1 MKPAAVTLVC
11 LRDGDGGDH
20 GGGGGGRGG
29 AGRHRGRSRGR
40 GGCLAHE
47 PVVLGADEVVP
58 LARGPHRHTVLLL
71 VGVTGL
77 AAVPAVVAAAAEG
90 CAITPHIGLLC
101 LLVIQTNPNLIGPN
115 QTLDK
120 VVLRLGGDTGE
131 VIVTLALTL
140 ISGTVPVCLC
150 VKELVTFASKVRKS

>member
-1 MKPAAVTLVC
+1 MEPATVTLIS
-11 LRDGDGGDH
+11 LRDGDRGDH
-20 GGGGGGRGG
+20 GGGGGGGGG
-29 AGRHRGRSRGR
+29 AGGHRGSSRGR

-71 VGVTGL
+71 VGVAGL
-77 AAVPAVVAAAAEG
+77 VGVPAGGADG
-90 CAITPHIGLLC
+90 CGIAPHIGFLR
-101 LLVIQTNPNLIGPN
+101 LLVIQSDPNLIGPD

-120 VVLRLGGDTGE
+120 VVLCLGGDAGE

-140 ISGTVPVCLC
+140 VSGAVPVCHR
-150 VKELVTFASKVRKS
+150 VKELVTFASEERES